1 MFNKNLKLM
10 TSKDAEEWLFHFISN
25 KINNNKNDGVLI
37 IPVKE
42 IKRGLTSVGYNKNL
56 IDDNSINEVLKKN
69 NFIYK
74 KVEDSYVIINYITN
88 QFSEEMLYKMIDNLG
103 SKNCAV
109 INKVRKSAILLM
121 ICTVVV
127 LISTILK

>member
-25 KINNNKNDGVLI
+25 KINNSKNDGVLI

-42 IKRGLTSVGYNKNL
+42 IKKGLTSVGYKKNL

-88 QFSEEMLYKMIDNLG
+88 QFSEEMLYKMIDNSG
-103 SKNCAV
+103 SKKCEL
-109 INKVRKSAILLM
+109 INTLRKSAILLI
-121 ICTVVV
+121 ICTVAV
-127 LISTILK
+127 LMAKIIK

>member
-103 SKNCAV
+103 SKKCEL
-109 INKVRKSAILLM
+109 INTLRKSAILLI
-121 ICTVVV
+121 ICTVAV
-127 LISTILK
+127 LMSKIIK

>member
-25 KINNNKNDGVLI
+25 KINNSKNDGVLI

-42 IKRGLTSVGYNKNL
+42 IKKGLTSVGYKKNL
-56 IDDNSINEVLKKN
+56 IDNNSINEVLKKN

-74 KVEDSYVIINYITN
+74 KFDDSYVIINYITN
-88 QFSEEMLYKMIDNLG
+88 QFSEEMLYKMIDNSG
-103 SKNCAV
+103 SKKCEL
-109 INKVRKSAILLM
+109 INTLRKSAILLI
-121 ICTVVV
+121 ICTVAV
-127 LISTILK
+127 LMAKIIK